1 MSPVR
6 RAVRRT
12 FHSLRVR
19 NFRLYLFGQAV
30 SVTGTWVQMVASAWL
45 VLKLTGSGVAL
56 GVVTALSFLPI
67 LVFGPIGGLIADRF
81 DKRRTL
87 VMTQSAFALLAA
99 FLAIL
104 VLSGLVQ
111 VWHVYLLSFLQGF
124 VTTVDNPTRQS
135 FVVEIV
141 GDRDLTNA
149 VSLNSAVMTGTRV
162 VGPAVAAILIATVG
176 IGWCFLVNAISYSA
190 MIRGLLAMR
199 RHELIQR
206 PRGGRTRGGTM
217 RGLQYAWSTEELRV
231 PLLLMSA
238 VFTLSFNFSVL
249 FPMLAKGSF
258 HGDAGTLGA
267 VFTVMGL
274 GSLLG
279 ALLMA
284 HRAKPQG
291 WLLAASCVAFG
302 ISSIAVGLSPDVRV
316 ALPFLL
322 LAGFTSI
329 VFMISCNTTIQ
340 LRAADHMR
348 GRVMAIYS
356 MVFLGTAAIGAPMA
370 GWVAQHAGPRMALMA
385 GGVVA
390 IIMGAV
396 ASRSRAVLAPQTRP
410 APMALSSQAS
420 APESQRSVA

>member
-1 MSPVR
+1 M
-6 RAVRRT
+6 
-12 FHSLRVR
+12 RVR

-56 GVVTALSFLPI
+56 GLVTALSFLPI
-67 LVFGPIGGLIADRF
+67 LLFGPIGGLIADRF

-87 VMTQSAFALLAA
+87 IITQSTFALLAA
-99 FLAIL
+99 LLAAL

-111 VWHVYLLSFLQGF
+111 VWHVYLLSFLQGL

-176 IGWCFLVNAISYSA
+176 IGWCFLVNAVSYAA
-190 MIRGLLAMR
+190 MIRGLVVMR

-206 PRGGRTRGGTM
+206 PKGGRTRGGTM
-217 RGLQYAWSTEELRV
+217 RGLRYAWSTEELRV

-249 FPMLAKGSF
+249 FPMLVKGSF
-258 HGDAGTLGA
+258 QGDAGTLGT
-267 VFTVMGL
+267 VFSMMGL
-274 GSLLG
+274 GSVVG

-284 HRAKPQG
+284 HRAQPEG
-291 WLLAASCVAFG
+291 WLLSASCVAFG
-302 ISSIAVGLSPDVRV
+302 FTSIAVGLSPDVRV

-329 VFMISCNTTIQ
+329 VFMISCNTTMQ
-340 LRAADHMR
+340 LRSADHLR

-356 MVFLGTAAIGAPMA
+356 MVFLGTAAIGSPIA
-370 GWVAQHAGPRMALMA
+370 GWVAQHAGPRLALEA
-385 GGVVA
+385 GGLVA

-396 ASRSRAVLAPQTRP
+396 ASRSRSILAPPQAGGAAAPIPLRP
-410 APMALSSQAS
+410 SET
-420 APESQRSVA
+420 ESQRSVA